1 MSLYVDDVD
10 PAAIQFDIELDDE
23 VEVDVTAVSS
33 VLVRVMRPDSTTVDW
48 TITPEVLSSRKLRVV
63 RKFAVGDL
71 TVAGTYRC
79 RAWGYVGASLS
90 FPTEPFLFPV
100 SERPV
105 PWPT

>member
-1 MSLYVDDVD
+1 
-10 PAAIQFDIELDDE
+10 
-23 VEVDVTAVSS
+23 
-33 VLVRVMRPDSTTVDW
+33 
-48 TITPEVLSSRKLRVV
+48 VLSSRKLRVV